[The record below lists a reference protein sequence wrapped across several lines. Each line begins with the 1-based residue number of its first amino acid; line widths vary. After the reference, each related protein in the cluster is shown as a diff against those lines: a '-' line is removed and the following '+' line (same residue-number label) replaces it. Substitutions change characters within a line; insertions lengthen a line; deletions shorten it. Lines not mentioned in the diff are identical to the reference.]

1 MQFIGERMEAQCLSN
16 FTDGFQVR
24 KTIWNFVNS
33 LDVMLTV
40 ELAWQMELVPI
51 FQYKPVP
58 PITYWWIW
66 MSLQEVNISIG
77 TQIRSGSTMINTH
90 WHAKIDA
97 QQLFNFMILPV
108 GRILIDL
115 AV

>member
-1 MQFIGERMEAQCLSN
+1 MLQMQFIGDRMKAQCIFN

-58 PITYWWIW
+58 PITYWWI
-66 MSLQEVNISIG
+66 
-77 TQIRSGSTMINTH
+77 
-90 WHAKIDA
+90 
-97 QQLFNFMILPV
+97 
-108 GRILIDL
+108 
-115 AV
+115 